1 MRAVNV
7 VRSILRRV
15 EISSFSTRHQTRNR
29 GLVVGAYENPDGE
42 ECTELSP
49 LGQKI
54 DDQSGGKIRNA
65 LNGLPAGIGK
75 LGRVVTLTDLTSE
88 FPQIAVAG
96 LGPKDADF
104 NQVEYLDEGKEFVR
118 IATGLGARELQ
129 KMGVTDIGVE
139 GFNKADAAAEG
150 ATLGVWYYTN
160 KEVETKVSLQ
170 EGGDG
175 EDWERGVTKADAQNI
190 VRCLCETPPNYLT
203 PRIFTIRARDL
214 LCPYGVQV
222 HARDIRWMKIHHF
235 TSLLQLGASSVEPPM
250 FLELNYCSDPIP
262 TTKPYMFFANGT
274 TFNSGGLCVQECRD
288 MMRAEIAAAAVIL
301 GVFKAVASMRLPIN
315 MRAFIPLYENMLSGT
330 AMKSGDALRVKD
342 SILRTENTQNHS
354 QILLAEAMSWA
365 VPYYPPELVFT
376 LGTLS
381 KNIKDTVGFTSSVW
395 ARNDYVWDHVNYAG
409 AVTGDRMWRYPLFLD
424 YANKLRERTD
434 VDVNN
439 LGIGRT
445 GEPNLIAAF
454 LNYFV
459 EPSID
464 FTYIDVTGSSDI
476 ANGYVHYLAADLYTG
491 SPTRG
496 IIQLLC
502 HLNYCKEQVRAAA
515 KKEYKSEAEN

>member
-1 MRAVNV
+1 MRLLRFSSN
-7 VRSILRRV
+7 ILKQGHFA
-15 EISSFSTRHQTRNR
+15 SFSNTLIKRNK
-29 GLVVGAYENPDGE
+29 GLVIGAYDNPEGE

-54 DDQSGGKIRNA
+54 DDQLGGKLRNA
-65 LNGLPAGIGK
+65 LNGLPAGIGR
-75 LGRVVTLTDLTSE
+75 LGRVVTLTDLSAE
-88 FPQIAVAG
+88 FAQIAVAG

-104 NQVEYLDEGKEFVR
+104 NQIEYLDESREFVR

-150 ATLGVWYYTN
+150 ATLGVWYYTD
-160 KEVETKVSLQ
+160 KEVETKVTLQ

-175 EDWERGVTKADAQNI
+175 EDWERGVTKADSQNI

-222 HARDIRWMKIHHF
+222 YARDVRWMKIHHF
-235 TSLLQLGASSVEPPM
+235 TNLLQLGASTVEPPM

-262 TTKPYMFFANGT
+262 TTKPYVFFANGT
-274 TFNSGGLCVQECRD
+274 TFNSGGLCLRECKD
-288 MMRAEIAAAAVIL
+288 MMRADIAAAAIIL
-301 GVFKAVASMRLPIN
+301 GVFKAVAAMRLPIN
-315 MRAFIPLYENMLSGT
+315 LRAFIPLYENMLSGT
-330 AMKSGDALRVKD
+330 AMKPGDAVRVKG

-354 QILLAEAMSWA
+354 QILIAEAMTWA
-365 VPYYPPELVFT
+365 IPHYPPELVFA

-381 KNIKDTVGFTSSVW
+381 RNVQDTIGFTSAVW
-395 ARNDYVWDHVNYAG
+395 ARNDYIWDHVNYAG

-424 YANKLRERTD
+424 YANKVRERND
-434 VDVNN
+434 VDVSN
-439 LGIGRT
+439 LGIGRR

-459 EPSID
+459 EPKID
-464 FTYIDVTGSSDI
+464 FTYIDVTGASDI

-515 KKEYKSEAEN
+515 KREEKSGAEN